1 MLSKRPRHVFVQA
14 VAGLLW
20 LPVGSWAQNSQVQG
34 QAATTVA
41 PEVEQRPS
49 GQVAVT
55 YENGQLTVDA
65 QNAPFIDVVHAACDH
80 IGAWFDVPPGFDDP
94 SVNEPISATLGPGP
108 AREVLVTLL
117 KFSRLPFGIT
127 GWPDDP
133 NALAQVSIYPMGA
146 DAMTADATSHS
157 DRTNDG
163 APSPA
168 EESPEPLSQEATLK
182 QLASLFAQAKAEM
195 AATAANQDSG
205 QHDTNAG
212 NSEAVASTANA
223 NTREMFRAM
232 ESEFSAAI
240 AGKSVGSNSLAGE
253 ASLPGAAGSAA
264 ATSREFFVRR
274 RR

>member
-20 LPVGSWAQNSQVQG
+20 LPVGTWAQNSQVQG

-163 APSPA
+163 APSPV

-195 AATAANQDSG
+195 ATAAADQDG
-205 QHDTNAG
+205 RQHDTDTG
-212 NSEAVASTANA
+212 NSEAVASMASVT
-223 NTREMFRAM
+223 TREMFNAM
-232 ESEFSAAI
+232 ESEVSAAI
-240 AGKSVGSNSLAGE
+240 AGKAGRNSFTGGAPT
-253 ASLPGAAGSAA
+253 PGAAGSLDAA
-264 ATSREFFVRR
+264 SQPFIRKHRPQ
-274 RR
+274 